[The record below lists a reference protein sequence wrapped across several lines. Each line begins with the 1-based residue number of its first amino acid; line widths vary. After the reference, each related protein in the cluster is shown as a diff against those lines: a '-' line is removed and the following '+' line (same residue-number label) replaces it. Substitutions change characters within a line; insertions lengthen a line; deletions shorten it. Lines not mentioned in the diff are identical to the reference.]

1 MAEFYQ
7 AYNLINAMYRQATGS
22 DALTAVDPSSFVKVA
37 TTTLSTGYDNFMNAM
52 SQVLTES
59 IFAWRPY
66 EDKFRIIEADKKR
79 FGNHVRKIS
88 PLDQDAVENDE
99 YSTADGYSIDQWTVK
114 KPKVIQFNYYD
125 KTTYSRWIS
134 LPKHQ
139 IDAAVRSPEEFAR
152 FVAMVLGNLR
162 NQIAQDREAS
172 KRLCFNNFIMAVYQ
186 DETNNPNGQNGRLY
200 NLLTEYKTLTGQ
212 STLTKADLFTSTHF
226 MPFIQWASARIASIS
241 DRMTERGYQFHKNL
255 TGTNIPR
262 HTPKEYQ
269 KFAMMSDFYRMI
281 EASAF
286 SNTFHE
292 QYVKGFGGFE
302 PINYL
307 QSAKDGDRDNIT
319 LSSFTTIADSDGSIY
334 TAPSGS
340 YTLDNFIGII
350 FDRDAMLH
358 TTINEWTQSTGM
370 NARGGYENLWYHYTN
385 RYANDFTENCAI
397 FTLN

>member
-1 MAEFYQ
+1 MAEITQ
-7 AYNLINAMYRQATGS
+7 AYSLINAMYQQATGS
-22 DALTAVDPSSFVKVA
+22 TALTAVDSSSFVKVA
-37 TTTLSTGYDNFMNAM
+37 TTTLQTGYDNFMNAM
-52 SQVLTES
+52 SQVLSES

-66 EDKFRIIEADKKR
+66 DDKFRIIEADKQR

-88 PLDQDAVENDE
+88 PLDDTAVEDDE
-99 YSTADGYSIDQWTVK
+99 YSLADGYAKDAWTVR
-114 KPKVIQFNYYD
+114 KPKVVQFNYYD
-125 KTTYSRWIS
+125 KTAYSRWVT

-152 FVAMVLGNLR
+152 FVAMVLGNMR

-172 KRLCFNNFIMAVYQ
+172 KRLCFNNFIMGVYQ
-186 DETNNPNGQNGRLY
+186 DEAYTPNGRVY
-200 NLLTEYKTLTGQ
+200 KLLTEYKTLTGQ

-226 MPFIQWASARIASIS
+226 MPFIQWASSRIMSIS
-241 DRMTERGYQFHKNL
+241 DRMTERGYLFHKNL
-255 TGTNIPR
+255 TSTNIPR
-262 HTPKEYQ
+262 HTPKEFQ

-292 QYVKGFGGFE
+292 QYIKAFGDFE

-307 QSAKDGDRDNIT
+307 QSSEDGSRDKIS
-319 LSSFTTIADSDGSIY
+319 LSKFVSLANDGSIF
-334 TAPSGS
+334 TASAGS
-340 YTLDNFIGII
+340 YEITDFIGII

-370 NARGGYENLWYHYTN
+370 NARGGYENLWYHYTH
-385 RYANDFTENCAI
+385 RYANDFTENAAI
-397 FTLN
+397 FTLE

>member
-1 MAEFYQ
+1 MAEFTQ
-7 AYNLINAMYRQATGS
+7 AYSIINAMYRQATGS
-22 DALTAVDPSSFVKVA
+22 DNLTAVDPSSFVKVA
-37 TTTLSTGYDNFMNAM
+37 TTTLNTGYDNFMNAM
-52 SQVLTES
+52 SLVLTDS

-66 EDKFRIIEADKKR
+66 NDKFRIIEADKKR
-79 FGNHVRKIS
+79 FGNHIRKIS
-88 PLDQDAVENDE
+88 PLDDVAVTNDE
-99 YSTADGYSIDQWTVK
+99 YILVDGSPVDPWTVR
-114 KPKVIQFNYYD
+114 KPKAIQFNYYD
-125 KTTYSRWIS
+125 KTTHSRWIT

-139 IDAAVRSPEEFAR
+139 IDGAVRSPEEFAR

-162 NQIAQDREAS
+162 NQIAQDREDS
-172 KRLCFNNFIMAVYQ
+172 KRLCFDNFIMAVYQ
-186 DETNNPNGQNGRLY
+186 DETNNPNGRLY
-200 NLLTEYKTLTGQ
+200 NLLTEYKTATGQ
-212 STLTKADLFTSTHF
+212 STLTKQDIFTATHF
-226 MPFIQWASARIASIS
+226 MPFIQWASARIMAIS

-269 KFAMMSDFYRMI
+269 KFALMADFYRQI

-292 QYVKGFGGFE
+292 QYVKGFGDFE
-302 PINYL
+302 PINFL
-307 QSAKDGDRDNIT
+307 QSAKDGYRDQ
-319 LSSFTTIADSDGSIY
+319 LSMSSFVTIADSDGSIY
-334 TAPSGS
+334 TAASGS
-340 YTLDNFIGII
+340 YTLENFVGII

-358 TTINEWTQSTGM
+358 TTINEWSQSTGM

>member
-1 MAEFYQ
+1 MAEITQ
-7 AYNLINAMYRQATGS
+7 AYSLINAMYRQATGS
-22 DALTAVDPSSFVKVA
+22 DSLTAVDPSSFVKVA
-37 TTTLSTGYDNFMNAM
+37 TTTLQTGYDNFMNAM

-88 PLDQDAVENDE
+88 PLDQDAVANEE
-99 YSTADGYSIDQWTVK
+99 YNIVDGQAIDQWVVK
-114 KPKVIQFNYYD
+114 KTKVVQFNYYD
-125 KTTYSRWIS
+125 KTTHARWMS

-139 IDAAVRSPEEFAR
+139 IDASVRGPEEFAR
-152 FVAMVLGNLR
+152 FAAMVLGNLR
-162 NQIAQDREAS
+162 NQIAQDREDS
-172 KRLCFNNFIMAVYQ
+172 KRLCFDNFIMAVYQ
-186 DETNNPNGQNGRLY
+186 DETNNAQNGRLY
-200 NLLTEYKTLTGQ
+200 NLLTEYKTATGQ
-212 STLTKADLFTSTHF
+212 STLTKQDIFTATHF

-255 TGTNIPR
+255 NSVNIPR

-269 KFAMMSDFYRMI
+269 KFALMADFYRQI

-292 QYVKGFGGFE
+292 QYVKGFGDFE
-302 PINYL
+302 PINFL
-307 QSAKDGDRDNIT
+307 QSAKDGYRDQ
-319 LSSFTTIADSDGSIY
+319 LSMSSFVTIADSDGSVY

-340 YTLDNFIGII
+340 YTLENFVGII

>member
-1 MAEFYQ
+1 MPEFTQ
-7 AYNLINAMYRQATGS
+7 AYALINAMYQQATGS
-22 DALTAVDPSSFVKVA
+22 TALAAVDPSSFVKVA
-37 TTTLSTGYDNFMNAM
+37 TTTLKTGYDNFMNAM
-52 SQVLTES
+52 SLVLTDS

-66 EDKFRIIEADKKR
+66 EDKFRIIEADTRR

-88 PLDQDAVENDE
+88 PLDDAAVENDE
-99 YSTADGYSIDQWTVK
+99 YSLSDGYAKDPWTVR
-114 KPKVIQFNYYD
+114 KPRVVQFNYYD
-125 KTTYSRWIS
+125 KTTYSRWIT

-139 IDAAVRSPEEFAR
+139 IDGAVRSPEEFAR
-152 FVAMVLGNLR
+152 FVSMVLGNLR

-172 KRLCFNNFIMAVYQ
+172 KRLCFDNFVMAVYQ

-200 NLLTEYKTLTGQ
+200 KLLTEYKTLTGQ

-226 MPFIQWASARIASIS
+226 MPFIQWASSRIMSIS
-241 DRMTERGYQFHKNL
+241 DRMTERGYMFHKNL
-255 TGTNIPR
+255 TSTNIPR

-269 KFAMMSDFYRMI
+269 KFALMADFYRMI

-292 QYVKGFGGFE
+292 QYVKGFGDFE

-307 QSAKDGDRDNIT
+307 QSAEDGSRDKIT
-319 LSSFTTIADSDGSIY
+319 LSSFTTIADADGSIY
-334 TAPSGS
+334 TAPSGT
-340 YTLDNFIGII
+340 YELTDFVGII

-385 RYANDFTENCAI
+385 RFANDFTENCAI
-397 FTLN
+397 FTLE

>member
-1 MAEFYQ
+1 MAEFTQ
-7 AYNLINAMYRQATGS
+7 AYNIINAMYRQATGS
-22 DALTAVDPSSFVKVA
+22 DNLTAVDPSSFVKVA
-37 TTTLSTGYDNFMNAM
+37 TTTLNTGYDNFMNAM
-52 SQVLTES
+52 SLVLTDS

-66 EDKFRIIEADKKR
+66 NDKFRIIEADKKR
-79 FGNHVRKIS
+79 FGNHIRKLS
-88 PLDQDAVENDE
+88 PLDDVAVSNDE
-99 YSTADGYSIDQWTVK
+99 YNLVDGSPVDPWPVR
-114 KPKVIQFNYYD
+114 KPKAIQFNYYD
-125 KTTYSRWIS
+125 KTTHSRWIT

-139 IDAAVRSPEEFAR
+139 IDGAVRSPEEFAR

-162 NQIAQDREAS
+162 NQIAQDREDS
-172 KRLCFNNFIMAVYQ
+172 KRLCFDNYIMAVYQ
-186 DETNNPNGQNGRLY
+186 DETNNANGQNGRLY
-200 NLLTEYKTLTGQ
+200 NLLTEYKTATGQ
-212 STLTKADLFTSTHF
+212 STLTKQDIFTATHF
-226 MPFIQWASARIASIS
+226 MPFIQWASARIMTIS

-269 KFAMMSDFYRMI
+269 KFALMADFYRQI

-292 QYVKGFGGFE
+292 QYVKGFGDFE
-302 PINYL
+302 PINFL
-307 QSAKDGDRDNIT
+307 QSAKDGYRDQ
-319 LSSFTTIADSDGSIY
+319 LSMSSFVTIADSDGSIY
-334 TAPSGS
+334 TAASGS
-340 YTLDNFIGII
+340 YTLENFVGII

-358 TTINEWTQSTGM
+358 TTINEWSQSTGM